1 MSTLRIPLDREAAE
15 QSGTL
20 TLDGEQYRLRVRW
33 QEASLG
39 WYADLFTL
47 DGQVV
52 QAGRRLS
59 PGWSPF
65 LGLRGPPGAWVV
77 FGLDDAGQ
85 LALSTDALQL
95 AYVEART

>member
-1 MSTLRIPLDREAAE
+1 MATLRIPLDREAAE

-47 DGQVV
+47 DE
-52 QAGRRLS
+52 
-59 PGWSPF
+59 F
-65 LGLRGPPGAWVV
+65 LET
-77 FGLDDAGQ
+77 LDGYAM
-85 LALSTDALQL
+85 
-95 AYVEART
+95 EARVETMREAE